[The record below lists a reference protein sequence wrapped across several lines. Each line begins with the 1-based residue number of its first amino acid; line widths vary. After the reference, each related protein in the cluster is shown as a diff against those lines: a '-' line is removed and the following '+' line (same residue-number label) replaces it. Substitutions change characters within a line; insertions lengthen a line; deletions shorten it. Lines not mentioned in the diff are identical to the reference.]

1 MKRYHSKSQLKQK
14 QLLLNLILWLIA
26 SCSSGVYAIEKAVL
40 EEIIVTARKTEEN
53 LQEVPISV
61 TAFSSTDI
69 EARGLADMEDI
80 ALSVP
85 NVSFS
90 RNLGIAVLS
99 VRGITDEDLLVTSDP
114 LVGVYVDGVYISRLQ
129 GGFLEMVDAERIEV
143 LKGPQGTLFGKNTV
157 GGAVSIISKTPQG
170 DGNGYLK
177 AAGGEDGHF
186 SLQGSYDIGITDD
199 LSLKLSGLHKRRN
212 CLVRRESDNACLDD
226 EDVKVFRAYANYQF
240 SDDFRAALILDG
252 SWDDSHSQVMGVTVV
267 EPSGLFTGIYEGAR
281 ALDPALP
288 AYAPVGLDDPFVT
301 DGNGPTD
308 DKIRSYGVS
317 LQLEWQFL
325 DNLTLRSISAYRD
338 FESINYIEFDNFR
351 ETMFQNDGLATLSET
366 FSQELIFEGV
376 VFDERL
382 NLQAGLY
389 YFNEDAKNDSK
400 IRLPV
405 NFFGGWNQF
414 ITSEVDSISGFGH
427 LSYEL
432 TDRLRL
438 SGGVRYTSENRDFSA
453 VGDFVSLPAG
463 NQSFQPLVSDSDTWT
478 AWSPKA
484 TLDFNL
490 NEDILVYATWSK
502 GFRSGGFN
510 GNTVTSDPD
519 LNRYDPEFVT
529 NYEIGLK
536 STLWGNRV
544 IFNAAVYFMEYKDK
558 QFSFQLAQANDVP
571 IAVRDNAARAEL
583 LGTEMDLKVAL
594 TEKLKLEAG
603 FAYNDAE
610 YTKLREG
617 ALGLRIS
624 LDSPFQYAPETTA
637 NFGLQYTEP
646 NFAGI
651 GEASFRVDAAYKSR
665 IFFNTVPA
673 EINDPLLGSSNSQ
686 DGYAK
691 VNARITLAPDE
702 TNWTLTLYAHNLTDK
717 IITEFNLGI
726 PGSGFDRASYGQ
738 PREIGVE
745 VRYDF

>member
-1 MKRYHSKSQLKQK
+1 MRLYYIEPQIKQRR
-14 QLLLNLILWLIA
+14 LLLNLVLWIMA
-26 SCSSGVYAIEKAVL
+26 TCSAGVHADEKVVL
-40 EEIIVTARKTEEN
+40 EEITVTARKVEES
-53 LQEVPISV
+53 LQDVPISV
-61 TAFSSTDI
+61 TAFSSADI
-69 EARGLADMEDI
+69 EARGLADLEDI

-114 LVGVYVDGVYISRLQ
+114 LVGMYVDGVYISRLQ
-129 GGFLEMVDAERIEV
+129 GGFLEMMDAERIEV

-157 GGAVSIISKTPQG
+157 GGAISIISKTPQG
-170 DGNGYLK
+170 DSSGHLK
-177 AAGGEDGHF
+177 AAGGEDEHF
-186 SLQGSYDIGITDD
+186 NLQGSYDFSITDD
-199 LSLKLSGLHKRRN
+199 LSLRLSGLYKRRD
-212 CLVRRESDNACLDD
+212 CLVRRESDSACLDD
-226 EDVKVFRAYANYQF
+226 EDVKVFRVYANYQLG
-240 SDDFRAALILDG
+240 DNFRAALILDG

-281 ALDPALP
+281 ALDPTLP

-317 LQLEWQFL
+317 LQLEWQFF
-325 DNLTLRSISAYRD
+325 DNLTLRSTSAYRD
-338 FESINYIEFDNFR
+338 FESTNYIEFDNFR
-351 ETMFQNDGLATLSET
+351 ETMFQNDGLTTLSET
-366 FSQELIFEGV
+366 FSQELIFQGV
-376 VFDERL
+376 AFDDRL
-382 NLQAGLY
+382 NWQAGVY

-427 LSYEL
+427 LSYDL

-453 VGDFVSLPAG
+453 VGDFAGLPAG
-463 NQSFQPLVSDSDTWT
+463 NQLFQPLVSDSDTWT
-478 AWSPKA
+478 AWSPKV

-519 LNRYDPEFVT
+519 FNRYDPEFVT

-536 STLWGNRV
+536 SKFWEQRV

-558 QFSFQLAQANDVP
+558 QFSFQLAQANEVP
-571 IAVRDNAARAEL
+571 IAVRDNAAGAEL

-603 FAYNDAE
+603 FAYNHTE
-610 YTKLREG
+610 YTKLRDG

-624 LDSPFQYAPETTA
+624 LDSPFQYAPETTT
-637 NFGLQYTEP
+637 NLGLQYTEP
-646 NFAGI
+646 DFAGV

-665 IFFNTVPA
+665 VFFNTVPA
-673 EINDPLLGSSNSQ
+673 EINDPLLGPSNFQ

-691 VNARITLAPDE
+691 VNARVTLAPHD
-702 TNWTLTLYAHNLTDK
+702 TNWTMALYAHNLTDK

-738 PREIGVE
+738 PREVGVE
-745 VRYDF
+745 VRYNF